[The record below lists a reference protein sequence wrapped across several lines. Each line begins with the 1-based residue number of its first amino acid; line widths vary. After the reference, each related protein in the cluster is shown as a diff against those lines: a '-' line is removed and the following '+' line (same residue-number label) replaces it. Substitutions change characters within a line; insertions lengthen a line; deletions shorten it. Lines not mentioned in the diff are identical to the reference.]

1 MAPSRQLT
9 RASSAQIYGL
19 HMLRRSPRPA
29 ATLAAV
35 LASAAAMTFV
45 VAILIEGHVDLPR
58 AVPFLALWTAA
69 PLVAVAGTFMQSR
82 STAIAFVGLAVMA
95 EMSSYISMGGGFV
108 YALVCGPLLVVALV
122 ATLSR

>member
-1 MAPSRQLT
+1 
-9 RASSAQIYGL
+9 
-19 HMLRRSPRPA
+19 MLRGSPRPA

-95 EMSSYISMGGGFV
+95 ELSSYISMGGVFR